1 MESYIPYL
9 FLFGRIMYGGFFI
22 KSGVNHFRNHEALAG
37 YAASKG
43 VPMPKAAVYLSG
55 LMMLLAGL
63 YMVLGVLIGW
73 GILFIVVSLGIIT
86 YKMHA
91 FWKETDPQ
99 ARMMSEM
106 NFWKNIALIG
116 AALMLLITVSTLA
129 PHWPIA
135 IN

>member
-9 FLFGRIMYGGFFI
+9 FLLGRILYGGFFI
-22 KSGVNHFRNHEALAG
+22 KSGVNHFRNHEALIG

-55 LMMLLAGL
+55 IMMLLAGL
-63 YMVLGVLIGW
+63 YIVLGFLVVW
-73 GILFIVVSLGIIT
+73 GILFIVLSLGVIT
-86 YKMHA
+86 YKMHP
-91 FWKETDPQ
+91 FWKDTDPQ
-99 ARMMSEM
+99 MRMMNEI

-129 PHWPIA
+129 PH
-135 IN
+135 

>member
-9 FLFGRIMYGGFFI
+9 FLLGRILYGGFFI
-22 KSGVNHFRNHEALAG
+22 KSGVNHFRNHEALIG

-55 LMMLLAGL
+55 IMMLLAGL
-63 YMVLGVLIGW
+63 YIVLGFLVVW
-73 GILFIVVSLGIIT
+73 GILFIVLSLGVIT
-86 YKMHA
+86 YKMHP
-91 FWKETDPQ
+91 FWKDTDPQ
-99 ARMMSEM
+99 MRMMNEI